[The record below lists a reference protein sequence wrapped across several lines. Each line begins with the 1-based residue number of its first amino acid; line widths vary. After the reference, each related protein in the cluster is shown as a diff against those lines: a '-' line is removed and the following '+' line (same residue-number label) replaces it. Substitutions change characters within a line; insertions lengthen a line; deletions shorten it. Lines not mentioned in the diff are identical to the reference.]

1 MNEIIVQGNDAYC
14 GGTISIVYARNATI
28 SPLHLDFTRED
39 GYSCSMSLNHDA
51 VKELLKLIVD
61 NL

>member
-1 MNEIIVQGNDAYC
+1 MSEIIVQGNDAYC
-14 GGTISIVYARNATI
+14 GGAVSIVYNRDAGI

-39 GYSCSMSLNHDA
+39 GYTCSISLTHEA